1 MSTGVIVFIV
11 ISTIFLLSIFIPI
24 IFLLL
29 INAREMR
36 RKNEIEEFKVKNDL
50 YRIYTDISIANCE
63 EVITNSMKS
72 YLDRWVL
79 INIVANGEDY
89 IKSDKVDELIKYI
102 TTNFI
107 AEMSDIHLFYIKCI
121 TNIDSDEALIKWVRN
136 KTKSIVLDFIT
147 EYNQVQ

>member
-11 ISTIFLLSIFIPI
+11 ISTIFFLSIFIPI

-29 INAREMR
+29 INVREMR

>member
-11 ISTIFLLSIFIPI
+11 ISTIFFLSIFIPI

-121 TNIDSDEALIKWVRN
+121 TNIDSDQALIKWVRN

>member
-1 MSTGVIVFIV
+1 
-11 ISTIFLLSIFIPI
+11 
-24 IFLLL
+24 
-29 INAREMR
+29 MR

>member
-11 ISTIFLLSIFIPI
+11 ISTIFFLSIFIPI

-121 TNIDSDEALIKWVRN
+121 TNIDSDEVLIKWVRN

>member
-11 ISTIFLLSIFIPI
+11 ISTIFFLSIFIPI